1 MRFPIRKVLS
11 KSQTNGC
18 CRILKMYAYFHD
30 DYQDNYDKKHFN
42 VRNELGGSEYNG
54 AKNQK
59 GLLRRAQCNFS
70 QEMDAFKKFLNVV
83 QDPLDKYKFLLA
95 LQDHNMRLYY
105 RYLCE
110 HTSEV
115 LSIVGAVN
123 GMFDNIDRL
132 TSSKNMPGALYN
144 YYQHAQ
150 QYESGKQLNLHD
162 ALNILRE
169 RVYGKKKNVDE
180 RCDVTQ
186 ECDNRPL
193 QVGVAGNAVQKK
205 TQMQSNR
212 RIFSGVRQLEPISRA
227 RILKELENDFIR
239 KAQGRFTHKDHDDCE
254 ESDDDAYRKCW
265 EEICEK
271 RDREM
276 KELQK
281 CIHSYQNIIDYVRA
295 HRRPFRDKGL
305 AVFTS
310 GGDSQG
316 MNAAVRA
323 CVRMAIYLGCKA
335 YFIREGYQ
343 GMVDGGEYIQEA
355 NWASVSSIIHRGGT
369 IIGSAR
375 CKDFRERAGRLKA
388 ANNLIQRGI
397 TNLVVIGGDG
407 SLTGA
412 NLFRQEW
419 SSLLEEL
426 LKDGTIT
433 EEQRKKFDVLH
444 IVGLVG
450 SIDNDFCGTD
460 MTIGTDS
467 ALHRIIEAIDAISST
482 AYSHQRTFIMEVMG
496 RHCGY
501 LPVVAGII
509 SEADYVFLPE
519 YPPPNDWPG
528 KLVLK
533 LEQERSAGQRL
544 NIVIVAEGAMDRE
557 GNPITAEH
565 VKKVI
570 DDRLKHDARI
580 TVLGHVQRGGNPSA
594 FDRILACRMGAEA
607 TLALMEATEESVPVV
622 ISLDGNQAVRV
633 PLMECV
639 ERTQAVAKA
648 MAERRWADA
657 VKLRGRSFE
666 RNLETYKMLTRLK
679 PPKESLGV
687 DGKGIEGYRLA
698 VMHIGAPA
706 CGMNA
711 AVRSFV
717 RNAIY
722 RGDVVYGVH
731 DGVEGLI
738 AGNVRELN
746 WSDVSGWVGQGGAY
760 LGTKRTLPEGKF
772 KEIAARLKEFK
783 IQGLL
788 IIGGFES
795 YHAAGQIS
803 DQRDNYP
810 EFCIPI
816 VVIPSTISNNVPG
829 TEFSLGCDTGLNEI
843 TEICDRIRQSAQGTK
858 RRVFVIETM
867 GGYCG
872 YLATLAGLAGG
883 ADAAYIY
890 EEKFSIKDLQQDVY
904 HMASKMAE
912 GVARGLIL
920 RNEKASENYSTDFI
934 YRLYSEE
941 GKGLFTCRMN
951 ILGHMQQG
959 GSPTPFDRNMGTK
972 MAAKCVDWLATQI
985 KGNIDGNGVINCKSP
1000 DTATL
1005 LGIVS
1010 RQYRFT
1016 PLVDLIGETNFDQ
1029 RIPKKQWWLRLRPL
1043 LRILA
1048 KHDSAYEEEGMYITV
1063 EEECDT
1069 DAVA

>member
-1 MRFPIRKVLS
+1 MHSNKFRVLTKFKPFFLEFNGGIPEVRPFHGVQTKNSLPGNLNKGPILNRKLALPGINHQCTRSHLDDNLGNS
-11 KSQTNGC
+11 KFYKE
-18 CRILKMYAYFHD
+18 IIFLKSKQIMKLHLRKSSD
-30 DYQDNYDKKHFN
+30 SGDKKDN
-42 VRNELGGSEYNG
+42 STGKENRKDN
-54 AKNQK
+54 
-59 GLLRRAQCNFS
+59 
-70 QEMDAFKKFLNVV
+70 AFRQPCGRHRPVDFLTK
-83 QDPLDKYKFLLA
+83 DY
-95 LQDHNMRLYY
+95 
-105 RYLCE
+105 
-110 HTSEV
+110 
-115 LSIVGAVN
+115 
-123 GMFDNIDRL
+123 
-132 TSSKNMPGALYN
+132 
-144 YYQHAQ
+144 
-150 QYESGKQLNLHD
+150 
-162 ALNILRE
+162 
-169 RVYGKKKNVDE
+169 
-180 RCDVTQ
+180 
-186 ECDNRPL
+186 
-193 QVGVAGNAVQKK
+193 
-205 TQMQSNR
+205 
-212 RIFSGVRQLEPISRA
+212 
-227 RILKELENDFIR
+227 NDFINSKKLTNSIAR
-239 KAQGRFTHKDHDDCE
+239 KKKKA
-254 ESDDDAYRKCW
+254 ESKRKCGKSL
-265 EEICEK
+265 EDL
-271 RDREM
+271 R
-276 KELQK
+276 K
-281 CIHSYQNIIDYVRA
+281 CLRTMQDVIDFVHPVR
-295 HRRPFRDKGL
+295 PYKDKGL

-323 CVRMAIYLGCKA
+323 CVRMAIYLGCKV

-343 GMVDGGEYIQEA
+343 GMVDGGDCIQEA

-375 CKDFRERAGRLKA
+375 CQDFRERQGRLKA
-388 ANNLIQRGI
+388 ANNLIQHGI

-419 SSLLEEL
+419 SSLLDEL
-426 LKDGTIT
+426 VKNKTIT
-433 EEQRKKFDVLH
+433 TEQQEKFNVLH

-460 MTIGTDS
+460 MTIGTDT

-501 LPVVAGII
+501 LALVGGLAC
-509 SEADYVFLPE
+509 EADFIFIPE
-519 YPPPNDWPG
+519 MPPKVDWPDR
-528 KLVLK
+528 LCSQLA
-533 LEQERSAGQRL
+533 QERSAGQRL

-557 GNPITAEH
+557 GHPITAED

-570 DDRLKHDARI
+570 DERLKHDARI

-607 TLALMEATEESVPVV
+607 TLALMEATKESVPVV

-648 MAERRWADA
+648 MKEKRWADA

-679 PPKESLGV
+679 PPKENFDA

-722 RGDVVYGVH
+722 RGDVVYGIN

-738 AGNVRELN
+738 AGNVRELG

-795 YHAAGQIS
+795 YHAAGQIA

-810 EFCIPI
+810 QFCIPI

-912 GVARGLIL
+912 GVSRGLIL

-985 KGNIDGNGVINCKSP
+985 KANVDANGVVNCKSP

-1010 RQYRFT
+1010 RQYRFS
-1016 PLVDLIGETNFDQ
+1016 PLVDLIAETNFDQ

-1063 EEECDT
+1063 EEECAT

>member
-1 MRFPIRKVLS
+1 MYPS
-11 KSQTNGC
+11 KFRVFSKLLGSICQPQDLLPKYQC
-18 CRILKMYAYFHD
+18 CRINLCFSKAYYAFNGVQSVHFKEHQKSQWSRKRIQFVDAPVDLIRKLTLIDERLAICKNPVQKY
-30 DYQDNYDKKHFN
+30 DYLMSLWKTDVN
-42 VRNELGGSEYNG
+42 
-54 AKNQK
+54 
-59 GLLRRAQCNFS
+59 
-70 QEMDAFKKFLNVV
+70 
-83 QDPLDKYKFLLA
+83 
-95 LQDHNMRLYY
+95 LYY
-105 RYLCE
+105 RY
-110 HTSEV
+110 
-115 LSIVGAVN
+115 
-123 GMFDNIDRL
+123 F
-132 TSSKNMPGALYN
+132 
-144 YYQHAQ
+144 
-150 QYESGKQLNLHD
+150 
-162 ALNILRE
+162 
-169 RVYGKKKNVDE
+169 
-180 RCDVTQ
+180 
-186 ECDNRPL
+186 CDNPVELFSVICAFNSILYKFGRMGSIFMSSPKIKCDTL
-193 QVGVAGNAVQKK
+193 I
-205 TQMQSNR
+205 SN
-212 RIFSGVRQLEPISRA
+212 
-227 RILKELENDFIR
+227 KLENFTTVTNLCKFIR
-239 KAQGRFTHKDHDDCE
+239 AISEITEESSETKGSLLLGHDDFCE
-254 ESDDDAYRKCW
+254 NCGYLQRTDNFDQIPYYINLRNMTLKCSNENSKGADESISDKR
-265 EEICEK
+265 EK
-271 RDREM
+271 EM

-281 CIHSYQNIIDYVRA
+281 CLHCFQDIEDYVRPY
-295 HRRPFRDKGL
+295 RRPYRDKGL

-323 CVRMAIYLGCKA
+323 CVRMAIYLGCKV

-343 GMVDGGEYIQEA
+343 GMVDGGDCIQEA
-355 NWASVSSIIHRGGT
+355 SWASVSSIIHRGGT

-375 CKDFRERAGRLKA
+375 CQDFRERAGRLKA
-388 ANNLIQRGI
+388 ANNLVQRGI

-419 SSLLEEL
+419 SSLLDEL
-426 LKDGTIT
+426 HKNSTIT
-433 EEQRKKFDVLH
+433 AEQKEKYNVLH

-460 MTIGTDS
+460 MTIGTDT
-467 ALHRIIEAIDAISST
+467 ALHRIIEAIDAIAST

-501 LPVVAGII
+501 LAI
-509 SEADYVFLPE
+509 STAIATEADFMFIPE
-519 YPPPNDWPG
+519 EPVPINWQETLCK
-528 KLVLK
+528 KLL
-533 LEQERSAGQRL
+533 QERSAGQRL

-557 GNPITAEH
+557 GQPITAED
-565 VKKVI
+565 VRKVI
-570 DDRLKHDARI
+570 DERLKHDARI

-607 TLALMEATEESVPVV
+607 TLALMEATPDSVPVV
-622 ISLDGNQAVRV
+622 ISLDGNQTVRV

-648 MAERRWADA
+648 MSEKRWADA

-679 PPKESLGV
+679 PPKECF
-687 DGKGIEGYRLA
+687 DEQGKPIEGFRLA

-722 RGDVVYGVH
+722 RGDVVFGIN

-738 AGNVRELN
+738 AGNVRELG

-816 VVIPSTISNNVPG
+816 VVVPATISNNVPG

-883 ADAAYIY
+883 ADAAYIF

-912 GVARGLIL
+912 GVSRGLIL
-920 RNEKASENYSTDFI
+920 RNEKASENYTTDFI

-985 KGNIDGNGVINCKSP
+985 KNNIDANGVVNCKSN